1 MRPAEDGEE
10 NDDQDYPPRCGQKGF
25 TLIEIVMVLVLLG
38 ILAAVAVPKYFDLQ
52 EEAEEKALD
61 AVAAEVNARYNG
73 YFAQFILEG
82 RACNQDVLHTALVLA
97 LSGVQYE
104 LADKIQIEA
113 DGDAWNET
121 QAEVTMTILPKGAS
135 KTYTT
140 KFSQCGQ

>member
-1 MRPAEDGEE
+1 MTIKTHPLRF
-10 NDDQDYPPRCGQKGF
+10 GQKGF

-52 EEAEEKALD
+52 EEAEKKALD

-73 YFAQFILEG
+73 YVAQFILEG
-82 RACNQDVLHTALVLA
+82 RACSQDVLHTAYVLA
-97 LSGVQYE
+97 ISGVQYE
-104 LADKIQIEA
+104 LADKIQIEKT
-113 DGDAWNET
+113 DGDAWDET
-121 QAEVTMTILPKGAS
+121 QAEVTVTMTILPKGAS

>member
-1 MRPAEDGEE
+1 MTIKTHPLRF
-10 NDDQDYPPRCGQKGF
+10 GQKGF

-52 EEAEEKALD
+52 EKAEKKALD
-61 AVAAEVNARYNG
+61 AVSAEINARYNG

-82 RACNQDVLHTALVLA
+82 RACNQDLLHTAFLLA
-97 LSGVQYE
+97 FSGVKLE
-104 LADKIQIEA
+104 LADKIQIEM

>member
-1 MRPAEDGEE
+1 MTIKTT
-10 NDDQDYPPRCGQKGF
+10 PPRCGQKGF

-52 EEAEEKALD
+52 EEAEKKALD

-73 YFAQFILEG
+73 YVAQFILEG
-82 RACNQDVLHTALVLA
+82 RACSQDVLHTAFNQAV
-97 LSGVQYE
+97 SGVQYE
-104 LADKIQIEA
+104 LADKIQIEI

-121 QAEVTMTILPKGAS
+121 QVEVTMTILPKGAS